1 MSNEMQLVDQQ
12 GEALPL
18 VQQKS
23 YGTTP
28 ADLLVYAM
36 QNGATIAEV
45 REFMM
50 LKREFDADE
59 ARKAF
64 VADMAEFK
72 KNPPEIVKDKLVAF
86 SGTSYMHATIGNVT
100 EAIVAGLA
108 AHGFS
113 HRWTIDQSGAN
124 ITVTCVL
131 THKQGHSESTPMTA
145 QKDDSGK
152 KNQIQQIASTIT
164 YLQRYTLLAATGVAT
179 KDQSDDDGHA
189 AELDTTLA
197 DNWIAK
203 AQAAPTLKDLELVW
217 ASGVGAIQAVG
228 DQRAYKEFKAAVST
242 RKAEFPAPPPVAKP
256 TDEELDAQRT
266 KGQP

>member
-1 MSNEMQLVDQQ
+1 MSNDLELVEIQQ
-12 GEALPL
+12 GEALP
-18 VQQKS
+18 VAQNKN
-23 YGTTP
+23 YGTSP

-59 ARKAF
+59 ARKSF

-72 KNPPEIVKDKLVAF
+72 KNPPEIVKDKLVGYKNKDG
-86 SGTSYMHATIGNVT
+86 SVTGYMHATIGNVT

-113 HRWTIDQSGAN
+113 HRWTIDQNGPQ
-124 ITVTCVL
+124 ITVACVL
-131 THKQGHSESTPMTA
+131 THKQGHSESTSLTA

-152 KNQIQQIASTIT
+152 KNAIQQVASTIT

-179 KDQSDDDGHA
+179 KDQADDDGDA
-189 AELDTTLA
+189 SDEKEPEKQS
-197 DNWIAK
+197 AK
-203 AQAAPTLKDLELVW
+203 EKLVGPRFDQAL
-217 ASGVGAIQAVG
+217 
-228 DQRAYKEFKAAVST
+228 AAVRAGKYDAT
-242 RKAEFPAPPPVAKP
+242 EMRGYY
-256 TDEELDAQRT
+256 ELTPDQDAALRDVEKET
-266 KGQP
+266 VK

>member
-1 MSNEMQLVDQQ
+1 MEQELQLVEDQQ
-12 GEALPL
+12 GRGLP
-18 VQQKS
+18 VVTQQS

-36 QNGATIAEV
+36 KNGASIAEV

-72 KNPPEIVKDKLVAF
+72 KNPPEIVKDKLVGYKNKDG
-86 SGTSYMHATIGNVT
+86 SVTGYMHATIGNVT
-100 EAIVAGLA
+100 AAVVAGLA

-113 HRWTIDQSGAN
+113 HRWTIDQAGAN

-131 THKQGHSESTPMTA
+131 THKQGHSESTPLTA

-152 KNQIQQIASTIT
+152 KNQIQQVASTIT

-179 KDQSDDDGHA
+179 KDQEDDDGKA
-189 AELDTTLA
+189 SDTESPAKEQKKETLA
-197 DNWIAK
+197 GPRFDQALAAIRAGKYDAIAMRDYY
-203 AQAAPTLKDLELVW
+203 QLTPDQDAALCDLEKEM
-217 ASGVGAIQAVG
+217 A
-228 DQRAYKEFKAAVST
+228 RA
-242 RKAEFPAPPPVAKP
+242 
-256 TDEELDAQRT
+256 
-266 KGQP
+266 

>member
-1 MSNEMQLVDQQ
+1 MENELQLVDDQR
-12 GEALPL
+12 GGALPV
-18 VQQKS
+18 VQQEN
-23 YGTTP
+23 YGTSP
-28 ADLLVYAM
+28 NDMIAYVM
-36 QNGATIAEV
+36 KSGGSIAEL

-72 KNPPEIVKDKLVAF
+72 KTPPEIVKDKLVGYKNKDG
-86 SGTSYMHATIGNVT
+86 SVTGYMHATIGNVT

-113 HRWTIDQSGAN
+113 HRWTIDQGGAN

-179 KDQSDDDGHA
+179 KDQDDDDGKSFNK
-189 AELDTTLA
+189 EEVDTSLA
-197 DNWIAK
+197 DEYIAK
-203 AQAAPTLKDLELVW
+203 IKLATTDKEVLSIWNIGAAKMEKRPHDF
-217 ASGVGAIQAVG
+217 
-228 DQRAYKEFKAAVST
+228 KEFQDAVAA
-242 RKAEFPAPPPVAKP
+242 RRGEINNPPQQ
-256 TDEELDAQRT
+256 EQ
-266 KGQP
+266 Q

>member
-1 MSNEMQLVDQQ
+1 MENELQLVDDQQ
-12 GEALPL
+12 GRALPA
-18 VQQKS
+18 VQQES
-23 YGTTP
+23 YGTSP
-28 ADLLVYAM
+28 NDMIAYVM
-36 QNGATIAEV
+36 KSGGSIAEL

-72 KNPPEIVKDKLVAF
+72 KTPPEIVKDKLVGYKNKDG
-86 SGTSYMHATIGNVT
+86 SVTGYMHATIGNVT

-113 HRWTIDQSGAN
+113 HRWTIDQGGAN

-179 KDQSDDDGHA
+179 KDQSDDDGGQPEEQAPEPTRAKPIINA
-189 AELDTTLA
+189 ARFATALAKVRAKEYPAANVRKNFELSVDQETALA
-197 DNWIAK
+197 DAEK
-203 AQAAPTLKDLELVW
+203 EAAQ
-217 ASGVGAIQAVG
+217 
-228 DQRAYKEFKAAVST
+228 
-242 RKAEFPAPPPVAKP
+242 
-256 TDEELDAQRT
+256 
-266 KGQP
+266 